1 MVMSLTIVIM
11 PHAFAQEF
19 TKSTFS
25 ENIVVVYD
33 LSLFKDVG
41 SFLMKKSAGDIE
53 VVIGLQSTSNNDFK
67 FSDELIKKIQSE
79 DLIQS
84 IVFTN
89 MNDID
94 HKGDLVGC
102 VPGVKGNEQ
111 CILVNLDF
119 SEIKKFI
126 TDEDLEQADGRIN
139 RVQIETK
146 KISDTL
152 IEEINESLGTNAK
165 FHSVFIQS
173 QMTEYDVSDEGVV
186 RTSAVNAGET
196 NEKAPPTMARSS
208 LVGIVFSIIIT
219 IFMAYKGIDYFTATK
234 EIAGKTSIAVLNF
247 DNIRKFK
254 DYEWL
259 GDEIAADL
267 SYKLG
272 GISSVRIID
281 RFQILNKLGE
291 VDPEKASILDYK
303 IEQIAKNIDVDHI
316 IHGQFT
322 IMERDSSIKIIAF
335 IANTKTHD
343 SKPLMKEKYPLANLS
358 DIPTFINEKISSYVK
373 TNFQMQVDTK

>member
-102 VPGVKGNEQ
+102 VPGVKGNDQ
-111 CILVNLDF
+111 CILVNHDV

-139 RVQIETK
+139 RNK
-146 KISDTL
+146 K
-152 IEEINESLGTNAK
+152 N
-165 FHSVFIQS
+165 
-173 QMTEYDVSDEGVV
+173 
-186 RTSAVNAGET
+186 
-196 NEKAPPTMARSS
+196 
-208 LVGIVFSIIIT
+208 
-219 IFMAYKGIDYFTATK
+219 
-234 EIAGKTSIAVLNF
+234 
-247 DNIRKFK
+247 
-254 DYEWL
+254 
-259 GDEIAADL
+259 
-267 SYKLG
+267 
-272 GISSVRIID
+272 
-281 RFQILNKLGE
+281 
-291 VDPEKASILDYK
+291 
-303 IEQIAKNIDVDHI
+303 
-316 IHGQFT
+316 
-322 IMERDSSIKIIAF
+322 
-335 IANTKTHD
+335 
-343 SKPLMKEKYPLANLS
+343 
-358 DIPTFINEKISSYVK
+358 
-373 TNFQMQVDTK
+373 